1 MNTQEKPLRIPNTKK
16 PMGIVAQFKDIEY
29 AMACAVFR
37 QEQKRKIETLA
48 NSPRKLPAG
57 ML

>member
-1 MNTQEKPLRIPNTKK
+1 MINTKKPLRIPNTKK
-16 PMGIVAQFKDIEY
+16 PQGIVADFKPIDY

-37 QEQKRKIETLA
+37 QEQKRKAENLA
-48 NSPRKLPAG
+48 NQPKKLPAG

>member
-1 MNTQEKPLRIPNTKK
+1 MQEKPLRIPNTKK
-16 PMGIVAQFKDIEY
+16 PVGIVANFKPIDL

-37 QEQKRKIETLA
+37 QEQKRNAENIA
-48 NSPRKLPAG
+48 NRPKKLPAG